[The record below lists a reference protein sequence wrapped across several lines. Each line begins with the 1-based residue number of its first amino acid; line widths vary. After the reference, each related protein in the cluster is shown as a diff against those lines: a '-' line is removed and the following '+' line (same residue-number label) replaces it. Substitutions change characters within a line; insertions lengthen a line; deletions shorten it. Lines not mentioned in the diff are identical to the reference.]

1 MNCNRFKVGQASR
14 LPGKR
19 PSASER
25 TALLADSPP
34 QAGETPALLCG
45 SRKASF
51 RLCAGIGT
59 MNPPLTHPRRG
70 TDRTRTNTCSH
81 PGRERRWVGSWKASG
96 RRHYGIF
103 RWAARATLLGAIG
116 APRPMLACA
125 ACFGKSDS
133 NLAQGMNWGI
143 VTLLAVVVFVLGSIT
158 AFFIFLARRAA
169 VTSQAINQ
177 TAESTALSREY
188 PVHER
193 QGGVGLL
200 PAADE
205 GLALPVAPECALG
218 RRDACP
224 TLGSSPVHGRASI
237 EP

>member
-59 MNPPLTHPRRG
+59 MNPPRPLPGGDQHG
-70 TDRTRTNTCSH
+70 AASSL
-81 PGRERRWVGSWKASG
+81 PGRGWRWVGSWKASG
-96 RRHYGIF
+96 RPHYGIF

-143 VTLLAVVVFVLGSIT
+143 LSLLAVVVFVLGSIA

>member
-1 MNCNRFKVGQASR
+1 
-14 LPGKR
+14 
-19 PSASER
+19 
-25 TALLADSPP
+25 
-34 QAGETPALLCG
+34 
-45 SRKASF
+45 
-51 RLCAGIGT
+51 
-59 MNPPLTHPRRG
+59 
-70 TDRTRTNTCSH
+70 
-81 PGRERRWVGSWKASG
+81 
-96 RRHYGIF
+96 
-103 RWAARATLLGAIG
+103 
-116 APRPMLACA
+116 MLACA

-143 VTLLAVVVFVLGSIT
+143 LSLLAVVVFVLGSIA